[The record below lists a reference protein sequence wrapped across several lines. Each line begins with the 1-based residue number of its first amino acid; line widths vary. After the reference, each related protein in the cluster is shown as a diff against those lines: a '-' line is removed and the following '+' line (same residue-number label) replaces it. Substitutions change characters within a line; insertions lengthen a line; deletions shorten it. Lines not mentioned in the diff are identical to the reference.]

1 MKRKNISLCAIAA
14 TMLVGNGAYA
24 MNLTAPSDNTTV
36 INEACKAAAYKL
48 KTVCSSPKP
57 WKLKSS
63 VSKNY

>member
-36 INEACKAAAYKL
+36 INEACKAAA
-48 KTVCSSPKP
+48 
-57 WKLKSS
+57 
-63 VSKNY
+63 